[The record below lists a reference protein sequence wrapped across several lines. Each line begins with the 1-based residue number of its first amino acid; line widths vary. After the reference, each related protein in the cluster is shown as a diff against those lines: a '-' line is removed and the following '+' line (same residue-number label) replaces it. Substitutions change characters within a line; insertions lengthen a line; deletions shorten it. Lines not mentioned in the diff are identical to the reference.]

1 MRLKPVMLLVTASLV
16 VALASPAAAGAH
28 AGKHRTT
35 LSELESEVMCPTCGT
50 TLQLAN
56 SPLAERQRA
65 FILARVERNQTKE
78 QIKAALVAEFG
89 EQVLADP
96 PRRGFGVAV
105 YVVPLST
112 LAVVLV
118 VVAVALRRW
127 RRVRGID
134 DAGEPP
140 SLGAGERERLDE
152 ELTRFGR
159 I

>member
-1 MRLKPVMLLVTASLV
+1 MVSLV
-16 VALASPAAAGAH
+16 VVLASPGAAGAH
-28 AGKHRTT
+28 AGQHRTT

-50 TLQLAN
+50 TLQLAS

-65 FILARVERNQTKE
+65 FILARVERNQTKA

-112 LAVVLV
+112 LALVLV

-127 RRVRGID
+127 RRTRGIA

-140 SLGAGERERLDE
+140 PPLAAGERARLDE
-152 ELTRFGR
+152 ELARFGR
-159 I
+159 V

>member
-1 MRLKPVMLLVTASLV
+1 MRLGVPVAVTL
-16 VALASPAAAGAH
+16 ALALSLPAAAHAH

-35 LSELESEVMCPTCGT
+35 LSELEAEVMCPTCGT

-65 FILARVERNQTKE
+65 FILARVERNQTKA

-96 PRRGFGVAV
+96 PRRGFATAV

-112 LAVVLV
+112 LAVVLLV
-118 VVAVALRRW
+118 VMVSIRRW
-127 RRVRGID
+127 RRSRPP
-134 DAGEPP
+134 AEPAP
-140 SLGAGERERLDE
+140 SLSDAERARLDE
-152 ELTRFGR
+152 ELAHVPPV
-159 I
+159 

>member
-1 MRLKPVMLLVTASLV
+1 MRLRVVAAVSLV
-16 VALASPAAAGAH
+16 LLLASPAAAGAH

-96 PRRGFGVAV
+96 PRRGFAVAV
-105 YVVPLST
+105 YAVPLATLALVLLLVT
-112 LAVVLV
+112 LAV
-118 VVAVALRRW
+118 RRW
-127 RRVRGID
+127 RRSRPTDERAEHAPRLAD
-134 DAGEPP
+134 D
-140 SLGAGERERLDE
+140 ERARLDE
-152 ELTRFGR
+152 ELARFGGV
-159 I
+159 